1 MSDWSRYEEWMR
13 QNPVGNLDSGKLLD
27 RPTAHDVVGLSCE
40 PYVLDFDDRGRL
52 FHTARLPH
60 NGESVSMSE
69 KIEESIRPPPT
80 VQTRILLVYLRD
92 GLANHRWPDRLT
104 SLLGAIARICKLEA
118 SFLCSLMIEESPDF
132 VGLQGHVSEN
142 NSHLNLSFLDAAG
155 TTDGAFSTAY
165 LQRLGYSDSPSYLP
179 DTLSVASSLVSSF
192 ISALHSQHVGPR
204 VSVKGINIPE
214 NSANQQL
221 VLLFLSPPRVRYVLL
236 RELVTPWLGHAHSVP
251 LDSRYLLGLKR
262 AVQPTSSSTCA
273 REIVD
278 INCRHEEYLWN
289 YIQSLAARVDVGL
302 PITAQELFS
311 PIWDIFVEYFGLLL
325 HEWSEDFR
333 SWKKHSSPGSK
344 IQNSAHD
351 DDVMY
356 DRWLYGREQ
365 IEIVQSMMERKNLFF
380 STPNDTTKNAQDQHL
395 EVLLRQAKG
404 LETQVRETMQIY
416 AQNLSVK
423 ESRRSITQADSIG
436 RVSFLA
442 FVFLPISLVTSFFG
456 MNIQEMTGTGVSWRV
471 FFTGILSLSAITAA
485 SCAWLWRKWL
495 MAIARQFAESR
506 GPPISE

>member
-1 MSDWSRYEEWMR
+1 MR

-221 VLLFLSPPRVRYVLL
+221 GLTSIFVRFLSLHKTDPSNSLALPLAAESAVRSATRARNSMAWTCPLSAARLTLSTGPEKGSTTDVLLHL
-236 RELVTPWLGHAHSVP
+236 RKG
-251 LDSRYLLGLKR
+251 D
-262 AVQPTSSSTCA
+262 
-273 REIVD
+273 
-278 INCRHEEYLWN
+278 CRHKL
-289 YIQSLAARVDVGL
+289 QTRG
-302 PITAQELFS
+302 
-311 PIWDIFVEYFGLLL
+311 IFVELYPVPCGPCGRWPA
-325 HEWSEDFR
+325 HYR
-333 SWKKHSSPGSK
+333 SG
-344 IQNSAHD
+344 A
-351 DDVMY
+351 
-356 DRWLYGREQ
+356 
-365 IEIVQSMMERKNLFF
+365 
-380 STPNDTTKNAQDQHL
+380 
-395 EVLLRQAKG
+395 
-404 LETQVRETMQIY
+404 
-416 AQNLSVK
+416 
-423 ESRRSITQADSIG
+423 
-436 RVSFLA
+436 
-442 FVFLPISLVTSFFG
+442 
-456 MNIQEMTGTGVSWRV
+456 
-471 FFTGILSLSAITAA
+471 ILTYLGHFCRIFWAA
-485 SCAWLWRKWL
+485 ST
-495 MAIARQFAESR
+495 
-506 GPPISE
+506 